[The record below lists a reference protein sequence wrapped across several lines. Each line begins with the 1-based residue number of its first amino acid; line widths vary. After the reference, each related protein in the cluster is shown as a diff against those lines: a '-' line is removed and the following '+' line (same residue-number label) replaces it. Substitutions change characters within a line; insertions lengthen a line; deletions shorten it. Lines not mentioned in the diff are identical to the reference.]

1 MELTQQEI
9 QAALESLQPGQIWIQ
24 PLYRNGE
31 CEAEVSVSYDETG
44 YLVHYE
50 VYACAQY
57 VQLHNSMVTA
67 AELAYKEARRWDINE
82 SSHILETRFK

>member
-1 MELTQQEI
+1 MKLQLQQIETDLL
-9 QAALESLQPGQIWIQ
+9 ALKPGQIWIQ

-44 YLVHYE
+44 YLLHYE

-57 VQLHNSMVTA
+57 VQLHYVVAAA
-67 AELAYKEARRWDINE
+67 AELAYKEARRWDIDE
-82 SSHILETRFK
+82 AAHVIETRL